1 VHQTTDDPVDA
12 TDRATG
18 EVSRRMYSS
27 LSASVNVGNH
37 GIIGFWGQRRGGLQC
52 TAGTC
57 YQVPAFDGVLFQV
70 FTRF

>member
-1 VHQTTDDPVDA
+1 
-12 TDRATG
+12 
-18 EVSRRMYSS
+18 MYSS